1 LVVGVHLLGGWAL
14 AHSLVVP
21 AFKRGAEPIQVRVV
35 EPPPPPPPPRVE
47 VPPMKLPA
55 VPLVAVIPPPQI
67 EVALPVMMAQAVN
80 APPPVAVAAAP
91 SPVAAPAPAAA
102 VATGAGPRQLPP
114 SAVRYLVPPRPVMPR
129 MSRRL
134 GESGTVVLHITVD
147 AQGRLKSVIVKKT
160 SGFERLDQQA
170 MLDMRGASFAPY
182 LEQGQ
187 PVEWQ
192 ADAGLQYELS
202 AH

>member
-1 LVVGVHLLGGWAL
+1 
-14 AHSLVVP
+14 
-21 AFKRGAEPIQVRVV
+21 
-35 EPPPPPPPPRVE
+35 
-47 VPPMKLPA
+47 MKLPA
-55 VPLVAVIPPPQI
+55 APLVAVIPPPQI
-67 EVALPVMMAQAVN
+67 EVAAAVMLAQASVASP
-80 APPPVAVAAAP
+80 APLVAAAP
-91 SPVAAPAPAAA
+91 APTAAPAPALP
-102 VATGAGPRQLPP
+102 ATTSTGPRQLAP

-134 GESGTVVLHITVD
+134 GEAGIVLLHIAVD
-147 AQGRLKSVIVKKT
+147 AQGRLKSVTVKKS

-187 PVEWQ
+187 PVEWE
-192 ADAGLQYELS
+192 ADAGIQYELS